1 MHIFFWNEG
10 VIKMATYATTWLYSL
25 LVELQWTVFVHLNQK
40 TARYSDNGG
49 RMATVIEVHTQYL
62 QWIQYNSGM

>member
-1 MHIFFWNEG
+1 MNCI
-10 VIKMATYATTWLYSL
+10 
-25 LVELQWTVFVHLNQK
+25 VHLNQK
-40 TARYSDNGG
+40 TSDNGG